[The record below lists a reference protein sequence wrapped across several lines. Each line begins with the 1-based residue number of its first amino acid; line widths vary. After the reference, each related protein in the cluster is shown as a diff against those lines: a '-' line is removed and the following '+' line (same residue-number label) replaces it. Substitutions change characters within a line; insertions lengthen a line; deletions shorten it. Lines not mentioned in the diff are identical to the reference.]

1 MNQLPPRSV
10 ALHIGAHKTATTHL
24 QRSFVMQQDALIR
37 AGLRYYGPDTLR
49 RPKRGLGDLY
59 GLAAYKRQTFPT
71 RSREEQR
78 DFMFK
83 DGHRLILSDE
93 NFVGVLHN
101 KAGNMLSPL
110 YPMAQARVQGL
121 AEALDVGPMDVLV
134 GLRNPATFLVS
145 AYGQAIMGGQLSSF
159 EDYSAK
165 NPLSQIYWPGLVTR
179 LRQCSGVGRIIVW
192 RFEEYRWRFHKICAA
207 MMGDHVDMR
216 ILPLPKKVHL
226 GLSNAAVAHVLEH
239 LDTADLATLGER
251 ARKAYPISEA
261 HPAFAPFSQDE
272 IAAATADYDRQIAE
286 ISDIAGVTFLRP

>member
-1 MNQLPPRSV
+1 MNQHPPRSV

-59 GLAAYKRQTFPT
+59 GLDAYRRQTFPT
-71 RSREEQR
+71 RTREEQR

-110 YPMAQARVQGL
+110 YPRAEARVQGL
-121 AEALDVGPMDVLV
+121 AEAIDVGPVDVLI

-159 EDYSAK
+159 EDYIAR
-165 NPLSQIYWPGLVTR
+165 NPLPQIYWPGLVAR

-216 ILPLPKKVHL
+216 IRPLPKKVHL
-226 GLSNAAVAHVLEH
+226 GLSNAAVAHVLAH
-239 LDTADLATLGER
+239 LDTVDAATLGEQ
-251 ARKAYPISEA
+251 ARKAYPVSEA
-261 HPAFAPFSQDE
+261 HPAFAPFAPDE